1 LWVGWGRTKGSRNNK
16 AELLSKFRNLLARID
31 IQSGCNSEVYMNA
44 REVLVGN
51 LANLYS
57 KLNEMD
63 AIIERF
69 YENLNKNMQ
78 EAADNEALRLLELER
93 DETFQLARTFAMR
106 LISLDRQL
114 LGGA

>member
-1 LWVGWGRTKGSRNNK
+1 M
-16 AELLSKFRNLLARID
+16 E
-31 IQSGCNSEVYMNA
+31 A
-44 REVLVGN
+44 REVLVSN

-63 AIIERF
+63 AKIERF

-78 EAADNEALRLLELER
+78 GAANNEALRLLELER
-93 DETFQLARTFAMR
+93 DETFQLARSFAMR
-106 LISLDRQL
+106 LIRLDRQL